1 MPESNTNQDKDI
13 SRLKVELKAAKSEYQ
28 LLKVIAESS
37 EGGIYIIQD
46 FRFVFNNP
54 SFCTLTGYSSKELKT
69 INFIDIVH
77 PKDKKLIKLLFR
89 DNYDEIRQKP
99 SKSFTFR
106 IQTKKGDLKWLKS
119 HVSLIMW
126 EDKPALLDSC
136 FDITFQKDYES
147 KLIEEEQNFKLLVNT
162 FEDFI
167 FILNKRG
174 NIIQTNQAVID
185 LLGYRE
191 HELLLKPYASMNIT
205 NPDHD
210 IINIINN
217 VNQNRKETFSS
228 FLLTRKNTRIPTET
242 RMFKGVW
249 SGKDVIFVISQDITQ
264 KIKAESAIKISE
276 EKFSKAFNTRAV
288 MMAITTFDEGKY
300 IDINEAFLQKTGLS
314 REQVIGFTSNEV
326 GIYSNPNIRE
336 KLVAQIVKS
345 GRLSEQ
351 EVQIKN
357 TKGKILTCLFS
368 AEEINIQGDK
378 CLLIV
383 MSDITQR
390 KQVEEELL
398 QAKIQAEEAGK
409 AKEQFLSTMSHEIRT
424 PMNAVIGMTN
434 LLLQE
439 SPKAEQIEN
448 LSALKFSAETLLA
461 LLNDILD
468 FSKIEAGKI
477 ELAKVVV
484 NLKSIAEGLR
494 NSFDQL
500 AKNKGIELIAEIDKQ
515 IPLNLIGDPIRIN
528 QVLTNLIGNALKFTE
543 RGKVTLSLKLEKDL
557 KHSAT
562 IQFAISDTG
571 IGIHKEKQGIIF
583 KEFTQA
589 NAETTRKYG
598 GTGLGLAIS
607 QRLVKVL
614 GGVIKVISKPDH
626 GSTFYFSLQFPKTDI
641 PVFEQHD
648 LGRILTD
655 VEFTKTYR
663 ILIVEDNEINKII
676 AEKFLTKWGFEVDHA
691 ENGAVAVEK
700 HQNENFDLI
709 LMDLE
714 MPVMSGY
721 EATLAIR
728 KMSNTKKSSIPIIA
742 LTASAMLDIQKKIYS
757 LGMNDFILKPFV
769 PNELRKKLFIHLE
782 KSGN

>member
-1 MPESNTNQDKDI
+1 MPESIRNQEKEI
-13 SRLKVELKAAKSEYQ
+13 LKLKAELESVKGDYL
-28 LLKVIAESS
+28 LLKGIAESL
-37 EGGIYIIQD
+37 EGGIYIVQN
-46 FRFVFNNP
+46 FKFVYVNP
-54 SFCTLTGYSSKELKT
+54 SFCNLIGYTSIELKA

-77 PKDKKLIKLLFR
+77 PKDKKLINLLYSG
-89 DNYDEIRQKP
+89 NYNEIRQKL

-106 IQTKKGDLKWLKS
+106 ILTKSGELKWLKS
-119 HVSLIMW
+119 HVSLINW
-126 EDKPALLDSC
+126 NDKQALLDSC
-136 FDITFQKDYES
+136 FDITFQKEAES
-147 KLIEEEQNFKLLVNT
+147 KLIEEEQNFRLLVNT
-162 FEDFI
+162 FDDFI

-191 HELLLKPYASMNIT
+191 HELLLKPFIDLNSTNI
-205 NPDHD
+205 D
-210 IINIINN
+210 INSIINN

-228 FLLTRKNTRIPTET
+228 FILTRSNDRIPTET

-288 MMAITTFDEGKY
+288 MMAISTVEEGRY
-300 IDINEAFLQKTGLS
+300 IDVNEAFLQTIGLS
-314 REQVIGFTSNEV
+314 RKKVIGHTSKDV
-326 GIYSNPNIRE
+326 KIFSDPNMRE
-336 KLVAQIVKS
+336 RFINQIAVL

-357 TKGKILTCLFS
+357 TRGDILTCLFS
-368 AEEINIQGDK
+368 AEEINIQGAK

-398 QAKIQAEEAGK
+398 KSKILAEEASK

-434 LLLQE
+434 LLLME
-439 SPKAEQIEN
+439 SPKPEQIEN
-448 LSALKFSAETLLA
+448 LGALKFSAETLLA

-477 ELAKVVV
+477 ELASVVI
-484 NLKSIAEGLR
+484 NLKSIAKGLR

-500 AKNKGIELIAEIDKQ
+500 AKDKHIELISEIDNK
-515 IPLNLIGDPIRIN
+515 IPLNLIGDPVRIN

-543 RGKVTLSLKLEKDL
+543 KGKVILSLKLEKDQIN
-557 KHSAT
+557 SST
-562 IQFAISDTG
+562 ILFTISDTG
-571 IGIHKEKQGIIF
+571 IGIQKEKQGIIF

-614 GGVIKVISKPDH
+614 GGVIKLKSKPNH
-626 GSTFYFSLQFPKTDI
+626 GSVFYFSLQFPKVIDNVAIQQPTII
-641 PVFEQHD
+641 PVQE
-648 LGRILTD
+648 I
-655 VEFTKTYR
+655 EFTKAYK
-663 ILIVEDNEINKII
+663 ILIVEDNDINKLI
-676 AEKFLTKWGFEVDHA
+676 AEKFLTKWGLDVDHA
-691 ENGAVAVEK
+691 VNGQEAIEK
-700 HQNENFDLI
+700 HLNGKFDLI

-721 EATLAIR
+721 DATTAIR
-728 KMSNTKKSSIPIIA
+728 QMSDINKRSVPIIA
-742 LTASAMLDIQKKIYS
+742 LTASAMIDIQKKIYS

-769 PNELRKKLFIHLE
+769 PNELRRKLYNHLE
-782 KSGN
+782 KIAE